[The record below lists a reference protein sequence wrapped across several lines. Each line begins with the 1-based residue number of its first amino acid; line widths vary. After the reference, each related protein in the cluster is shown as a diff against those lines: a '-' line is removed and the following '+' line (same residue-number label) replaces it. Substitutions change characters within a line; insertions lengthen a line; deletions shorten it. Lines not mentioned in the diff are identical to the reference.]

1 MRKFIFIAMA
11 ALFVQACSFTGSVP
25 APETPTASPTGSP
38 TNTSTLTPTV
48 TSTPRN
54 TPTDITDMLTQTAL
68 APVQFLPGVH
78 KATPFPTIT
87 PLPQPT
93 PSSPGE
99 GFESVVVSESKL
111 YWGIC
116 KPHTAIMTV
125 TVLHPE
131 EVATVYLFFRLI
143 SATKVDD
150 TTPWAGTVTDNNRNG
165 TFTYFLR
172 ANIIPQRKNYMKAW
186 FQYQFVAENEKEVVV
201 GRTHI
206 YLKSLTLE
214 PCK

>member
-1 MRKFIFIAMA
+1 MRNYNFILMA
-11 ALFVQACSFTGSVP
+11 TLFMLACSFTGGVSVP
-25 APETPTASPTGSP
+25 EMPTESPTVSP
-38 TNTSTLTPTV
+38 TRTSTPMPTV

-54 TPTDITDMLTQTAL
+54 TPTDVTDMLTQTAL
-68 APVQFLPGVH
+68 APIQLLPGVRT
-78 KATPFPTIT
+78 ATPIPTIT
-87 PLPQPT
+87 PLPQST

-116 KPHTAIMTV
+116 KPHQATMTV

-131 EVATVYLFFRLI
+131 EVTTVYLFFRLM
-143 SATKVDD
+143 STKKDD
-150 TTPWAGTVTDNNRNG
+150 TTPWAGTVTDNNGNG
-165 TFTYFLR
+165 TFTYLLR
-172 ANIIPQRKNYMKAW
+172 ANFIPHRKDYMKAW

-201 GRTHI
+201 GRTQI
-206 YLKSLTLE
+206 YLKDLTLE

>member
-1 MRKFIFIAMA
+1 MRKINLIALA
-11 ALFVQACSFTGSVP
+11 ALFVLACSFTGAVSVP
-25 APETPTASPTGSP
+25 EAPTASPTVSP
-38 TNTSTLTPTV
+38 TRTSTLTPTV

-54 TPTDITDMLTQTAL
+54 TPTDVTDMLTQTAL
-68 APVQFLPGVH
+68 APIKLLPGVRTATPIPT
-78 KATPFPTIT
+78 ATPFP
-87 PLPQPT
+87 LPT

-116 KPHTAIMTV
+116 KPHTATMTV

-131 EVATVYLFFRLI
+131 EVATVYLFFRLM
-143 SATKVDD
+143 STKKDD
-150 TTPWAGTVTDNNRNG
+150 TTPWVGTVTDNNGNG
-165 TFTYFLR
+165 TFTYLLR
-172 ANIIPQRKNYMKAW
+172 ANFIPHRKDYMKAW

-201 GRTHI
+201 GRTQI
-206 YLKSLTLE
+206 YLKNLTLE

>member
-1 MRKFIFIAMA
+1 MRKSSLVAMV
-11 ALFVQACSFTGSVP
+11 ALFVLACSFTGGVST
-25 APETPTASPTGSP
+25 PETPTASPTVSP
-38 TNTSTLTPTV
+38 TRTNTLTPTA

-68 APVQFLPGVH
+68 APVQLLPGVH
-78 KATPFPTIT
+78 KATSIPTKT

-111 YWGIC
+111 FWGIC
-116 KPHTAIMTV
+116 KPHEATMTV

-131 EVATVYLFFRLI
+131 EATTVYLFFRLV
-143 SATKVDD
+143 STTKDD
-150 TTPWAGTVTDNNRNG
+150 STPWVGTVTDNNGNG
-165 TFTYFLR
+165 TFTYLLR
-172 ANIIPQRKNYMKAW
+172 ANLIPHRKDYMKAW
-186 FQYQFVAENEKEVVV
+186 FQYQFVAENDKEVVV
-201 GRTHI
+201 GRTQI
-206 YLKSLTLE
+206 YLKSLTFE

>member
-1 MRKFIFIAMA
+1 MRNFTLFAMA
-11 ALFVQACSFTGSVP
+11 ALFVLACSFSGGVS
-25 APETPTASPTGSP
+25 APEITTASPTVSP
-38 TNTSTLTPTV
+38 TRTSTLTPTV

-54 TPTDITDMLTQTAL
+54 TPTDVTDMLTQTAL
-68 APVQFLPGVH
+68 APVQLLPGVH
-78 KATPFPTIT
+78 KATPFPTRT
-87 PLPQPT
+87 PLPQST

-116 KPHTAIMTV
+116 KPHEATMTV

-131 EVATVYLFFRLI
+131 EATTVYLFFRLI
-143 SATKVDD
+143 SATKIDD
-150 TTPWAGTVTDNNRNG
+150 TSPWTGTVTDNNNNG
-165 TFTYFLR
+165 TFTYLLR
-172 ANIIPQRKNYMKAW
+172 ANLIPHRKDYMKAW

-201 GRTHI
+201 GRTQI
-206 YLKSLTLE
+206 YLKNLTLE